1 MYAHCVRH
9 MDQKERRNFDAELYG
24 FKAQNEAG
32 NDVLRD
38 IRAADDAMT
47 NAADS

>member
-1 MYAHCVRH
+1 MYAYVVRD
-9 MDQKERRNFDAELYG
+9 MDQKQRRDFDAELYG
-24 FKAQNEAG
+24 FTAVNQAG

-38 IRAADDAMT
+38 IRAVDDAIT